1 MQVYHSAQLLNK
13 NVDVDEMAIFRII
26 SKKNKGNEFK

>member
-1 MQVYHSAQLLNK
+1 MQVYHSTQLLNK

-26 SKKNKGNEFK
+26 SKKKIKKRK